1 MASTNTSAS
10 PVMNEH
16 IAAFLKEQSVISIA
30 TTVNDEPYCASCYYA
45 FEPTENLLVFKSDSD
60 TKHIENALKNNLV
73 AGTILPDKI
82 NKAKVKG
89 VQFNGVFMKAE
100 GSIGS
105 RAKETYLK
113 KFPVAGLFRGEIW
126 VIEISR
132 VKFTDNTLVFGK
144 KLLWER

>member
-1 MASTNTSAS
+1 MPSTNTSAS

-16 IAAFLKEQSVISIA
+16 IAAFLQEQSVISIA

-45 FEPTENLLVFKSDSD
+45 FEPNENLLVFKSDSD
-60 TKHIENALKNNLV
+60 TKHIEDALKNNHV

-89 VQFNGVFMKAE
+89 VQFSGIFMKAE
-100 GSIGS
+100 GNIGKK
-105 RAKETYLK
+105 AKETYLK
-113 KFPVAGLFRGEIW
+113 KFPVASVFRGDIW

-132 VKFTDNTLVFGK
+132 IKFTDNTLVFGK

>member
-1 MASTNTSAS
+1 MPNNNSAAS

-16 IAAFLKEQSVISIA
+16 IAAFLKEQSVVSIA

-45 FEPTENLLVFKSDSD
+45 FEPTENLLVFKSDAD
-60 TKHIENALKNNLV
+60 TKHIEDALKNSRV

-82 NKAKVKG
+82 TKAKVKG
-89 VQFNGVFMKAE
+89 VQFNGNFMKAE
-100 GSIGS
+100 GAYGKK
-105 RAKETYLK
+105 AKETYLK
-113 KFPVAGLFRGEIW
+113 KFPVAGIFRGDIW
-126 VIEISR
+126 VIEITR

>member
-1 MASTNTSAS
+1 MASNDTSAS

-30 TTVNDEPYCASCYYA
+30 TSANDEPYCASCYYA
-45 FEPTENLLVFKSDSD
+45 FEPTENLLVFKSDAD
-60 TKHIENALKNNLV
+60 TRHIEDALKNNRV

-82 NKAKVKG
+82 TKAKVKG
-89 VQFNGVFMKAE
+89 VQFSGNFLKAE

-105 RAKETYLK
+105 KAKETYLR
-113 KFPVAGLFRGEIW
+113 KFPVAGIFRGEIW
-126 VIEISR
+126 VIEITR